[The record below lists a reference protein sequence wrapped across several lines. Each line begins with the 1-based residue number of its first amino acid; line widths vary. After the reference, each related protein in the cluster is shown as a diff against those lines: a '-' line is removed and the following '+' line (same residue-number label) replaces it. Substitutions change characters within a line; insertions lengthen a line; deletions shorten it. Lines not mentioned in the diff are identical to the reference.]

1 MASDIQ
7 NEAIEWLA
15 KLNRE
20 SLSEDDEAAF
30 FAWLQQSEAH
40 QVAFIKA
47 EQLWLRG
54 DVLSRATEALHT
66 KASQTK
72 PATGLWL
79 GGFAMA
85 CCLAVAVVILW
96 PSSPAY
102 TELKAGN
109 TIAAFSLPDG
119 SEITLKAGSTL
130 AYSFDKKSRSI
141 RLSQGEAFFD
151 VAHNPAK
158 PFIVST
164 EFGAVKVL
172 GTQFSV
178 GLNGQGADVM
188 VLSGSVEVAPDNNTQ
203 KAILTKNQA
212 VSFQQVASG
221 EKPSEIKA
229 MQLLSWRHSQWVFEN
244 TPLGEAVNTIAK
256 TLDRTVDVPASHA
269 DLPVTGVLPMDDPEQ
284 ALKTLAASQGLVV
297 KKVGGVTKLME

>member
-40 QVAFIKA
+40 QAAYVKA

-54 DVLSRATEALHT
+54 DVLSRATKSRHT

-96 PSSPAY
+96 PSSKAY

-109 TIAAFSLPDG
+109 AIAEFSLPDG

-141 RLSQGEAFFD
+141 RLSQGEVFFD

-178 GLNGQGADVM
+178 GLNEQGADVM
-188 VLSGSVEVAPDNNTQ
+188 VLSGSVEVAPDNHTQ
-203 KAILTKNQA
+203 KAVLTKNQA

-256 TLDRTVDVPASHA
+256 TLGRAVEVPASYA

-284 ALKTLAASQGLVV
+284 ALKTLAASQGMVV